1 MVAVLMST
9 YVLILS
15 HSPADVFTFFNV
27 KEINGMSMSK
37 SINLSGGTGD
47 VPSTYSGPDD
57 EKIPNKFI
65 FINLSAC
72 DTDYN
77 SVDVITKQVKKHSK
91 YAMDTDVDAEVNQ
104 ILELVKALK

>member
-1 MVAVLMST
+1 MVTVLMST

-15 HSPADVFTFFNV
+15 YSPADVFTLFNV
-27 KEINGMSMSK
+27 KEINGISMSK
-37 SINLSGGTGD
+37 SVNLSGWTGD
-47 VPSTYSGPDD
+47 VPSTYSGPND
-57 EKIPNKFI
+57 ERIPKRFI

-77 SVDVITKQVKKHSK
+77 SVDLITKQVTKHSK
-91 YAMDTDVDAEVNQ
+91 YAMDTDVDAEVNE